1 VGQAAPVLD
10 DPFRGSDAVRDGRT
24 TPDRLRGPH
33 LRAVLRGVHVRS
45 TVPDDAVLRAR
56 AALVRWPDAV
66 ISGVTALQVWRL
78 PVPDGSAEVVE
89 LTRPPGTHPVR
100 AAGCRVRRATL
111 DPGDV
116 LTGLGLRFLTAE
128 AAALEVLGRLPVD
141 DGVALA
147 DGWASAGR
155 LRLDDLRR
163 SAAGRRGRG
172 CTRARQ
178 VLDLADGL
186 AESPAETWLRLLVL
200 RHGLPVPVAQFVVR
214 RVDGRF
220 VARVDLAWPERK
232 VALEYDGA
240 WHAQPGQLARDRRRL
255 DALADEGWRVTFAT
269 AANRRDPTA
278 LLARLTRLLT

>member
-1 VGQAAPVLD
+1 MLD
-10 DPFRGSDAVRDGRT
+10 DPFRGSAAVRDGLT

-33 LRAVLRGVHVRS
+33 LRAVLRGVHVRAS
-45 TVPDDAVLRAR
+45 VPDDAVLRAR

-66 ISGVTALQVWRL
+66 VTGTSALQVWRI
-78 PVPDGSAEVVE
+78 PVPEDSGRVVE

-100 AAGCRVRRATL
+100 AAGCRVRRAAL
-111 DPGDV
+111 APGDV

-141 DGVALA
+141 DGVAWA
-147 DGWASAGR
+147 DQWTASGR
-155 LRLDDLRR
+155 LGLAALRR
-163 SAAGRRGRG
+163 AAAGCTGRG
-172 CTRARQ
+172 SARARW

-200 RHGLPVPVAQFVVR
+200 RAGLPPPTAQFVGR

-220 VARVDLAWPERK
+220 VARVDLAWPEQR

-240 WHAQPGQLARDRRRL
+240 WHARPGQLSKDRRRL

-269 AANRRDPTA
+269 AADQRDPSA